1 LPVTTPPFPSETLGS
16 YIRRLAIANYL
27 HTGEFEEYLHD
38 PVTRRKG
45 VIPARLAAASGWPLS
60 ILALALPELSKHRP
74 PATSDPP
81 KLRPRPE
88 LPADFDHY
96 EPTVACR
103 HCTAAHSI
111 TGTVTRWAPP
121 HRNVCIRHRRW
132 IGHVDH
138 SLTGLLD
145 GREAQLDLALL
156 PDVVA
161 AERHQRNL
169 ARRHGQRRVILAY
182 RTGLHIALRWAER
195 HDHGRHR
202 HRRIEILGFI
212 PSTHWTFP
220 AWDPVLRAAVYPEA
234 VTLTS
239 LVLSPYWVQIAASPR
254 ERQRFYAEAA
264 RRLRLPYYQPDTAYD
279 PLVWWAERYA
289 DFELQYLM
297 EELAESARIR

>member
-27 HTGEFEEYLHD
+27 HPGEFEEYLHD

-45 VIPARLAAASGWPLS
+45 VIPARLAAASGSPLS
-60 ILALALPELSKHRP
+60 VLTLALPELSKYRP
-74 PATSDPP
+74 PATSGPP
-81 KLRPRPE
+81 ELRPRPE

-103 HCTAAHSI
+103 HCTAAHGI
-111 TGTVTRWAPP
+111 FGTVTRWAPP

-132 IGHVDH
+132 VGHVDH
-138 SLTGLLD
+138 ALMGLLD

-220 AWDPVLRAAVYPEA
+220 SWDPVLLAAVYPEA

-239 LVLSPYWVQIAASPR
+239 LVLSPYWVRIAASPS

-264 RRLRLPYYQPDTAYD
+264 RRLRLPYYQPDSAFD
-279 PLVWWAERYA
+279 PLVWWAERSA
-289 DFELQYLM
+289 HFELQYLT
-297 EELAESARIR
+297 E